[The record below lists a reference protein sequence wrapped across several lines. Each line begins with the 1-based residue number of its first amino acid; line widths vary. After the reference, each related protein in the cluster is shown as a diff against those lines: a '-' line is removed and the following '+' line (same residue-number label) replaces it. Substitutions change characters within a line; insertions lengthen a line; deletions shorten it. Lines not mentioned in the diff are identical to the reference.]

1 MVKRFEKTFQQGT
14 RRKTD
19 QELVDETDNVAEL
32 MFKLSIELWNPI
44 RKHGRQGELLIKVQ
58 EDHTLKKAME
68 YVKECLGYDGQLRE

>member
-1 MVKRFEKTFQQGT
+1 MVKGLKKLSSKGQEE
-14 RRKTD
+14 KTD

-58 EDHTLKKAME
+58 EDHTLKRQWNMS
-68 YVKECLGYDGQLRE
+68 KECLGYDGQLRE